1 MQGNAWRDGMES
13 GSVSAIISAASGI
26 SGVLLGNSFV
36 AVKEWLVS
44 RTRRQKDA
52 VYLAIIVVSHLE
64 RIANRCFYVA
74 LDDGTEQGR
83 PAGDNDEYTPTTKPP
98 EFKPLELDVEWK
110 VLPQDLMYAILRL
123 PDEQAQIESR
133 LWGIDEYNEDFPFHT
148 EFFWVRQRDYAEL
161 SLHVTALAKRLR
173 AYAKLPPVAEPKPG
187 EWHRDQELNDII
199 ERIDDA
205 REAHERR
212 VATSPMLSSG

>member
-1 MQGNAWRDGMES
+1 M
-13 GSVSAIISAASGI
+13 
-26 SGVLLGNSFV
+26 
-36 AVKEWLVS
+36 
-44 RTRRQKDA
+44 
-52 VYLAIIVVSHLE
+52 
-64 RIANRCFYVA
+64 
-74 LDDGTEQGR
+74 
-83 PAGDNDEYTPTTKPP
+83 
-98 EFKPLELDVEWK
+98 
-110 VLPQDLMYAILRL
+110 LPQDLMYAILRL

-199 ERIDDA
+199 KRTDDA

-212 VATSPMLSSG
+212 VAMSPMLSSG